1 MLQQMGLGPQAA
13 QLSGMALE
21 EQQRNRAVNLQA
33 EAARQDIT
41 FGKSRE
47 DRAIEDQATAKAAED
62 RAIEESA
69 FRLKASKLAYDQA
82 ITQEERDAA
91 KAVGDQALN
100 TLSQLNAGRE
110 ISQRAQEQ
118 IDQQARDGSRESNA
132 ASLRAMGT
140 EYEPLAILMET
151 PGSDVVA
158 VMSQAATLSANL
170 LRSSAEDYKTL
181 TKDEQ
186 LQAMTFV
193 DLLPEEDNPLY
204 NPYFSG
210 PDAKPAQLYN
220 QVAIARRM
228 NPNAGMEQW
237 VATAAA
243 QIKTGIGQALEDNA
257 NAVIENMPGVNPQAS
272 QPAPLTFDV
281 NAIAAS
287 IAPAITNPP
296 VPIPAVAAPSVNGV
310 AQRPSLPSN
319 VPGRSDDVRQAR
331 VAALLTN
338 LTAKNNSDRAAGKPF
353 KTQQE
358 LQVEARTRVNQMYSQ
373 GN

>member
-1 MLQQMGLGPQAA
+1 
-13 QLSGMALE
+13 MALE

-33 EAARQDIT
+33 EAARQTIDLNQAQEKRAVT
-41 FGKSRE
+41 NQEMAVAEEK
-47 DRAIEDQATAKAAED
+47 RAIK
-62 RAIEESA
+62 ESD
-69 FRLKASKLAYDQA
+69 FRLKAAEQAYTQA
-82 ITQEERDAA
+82 GTQEERDAA
-91 KAVGDQALN
+91 RAVRDEAVN
-100 TLSQLNAGRE
+100 TLSQLNAGLE
-110 ISQRAQEQ
+110 ISQRAREE
-118 IDQQARDGSRESNA
+118 IDRQARESSRESNA
-132 ASLRAMGT
+132 ASLRNMGT
-140 EYEPLAILMET
+140 AYEPLAILMET

-170 LRSSAEDYKTL
+170 LRSSAEDYRTL

-193 DLLPEEDNPLY
+193 DLLGEENPL
-204 NPYFSG
+204 
-210 PDAKPAQLYN
+210 AKTWYGSRAVPPAQLYN

-243 QIKTGIGQALEDNA
+243 QIKTGIAQAIENNA
-257 NAVIENMPGVNPQAS
+257 DTVIENMPGVNPQVS

-296 VPIPAVAAPSVNGV
+296 VPVPAQARPSVNGA
-310 AQRPSLPSN
+310 AQMPSPTLPSR